1 KTTLLKCLAE
11 LVPYEDGTSTL
22 HGKKASDYGIP
33 TWRSKVMYVPQ
44 RAAVHPGTPMDLFEM
59 AKKFQA
65 QKGKSFG
72 DPTKIGME
80 WHLSESH
87 FTESWS
93 NLSGGEMQRCALA
106 IALALNPEV
115 LLLDEPT
122 SALDPESTLLV
133 EATLKKRTCIWIT
146 HNPEQE
152 ARVATRSLIIP
163 RYYAMNHP
171 SDSVATNEDDV
182 TQITMFA

>member
-1 KTTLLKCLAE
+1 MKLANERWLFRDINLSVDKGQVLVLRGPSGAGKTTLLKCLAE
-11 LVPYEDGTSTL
+11 LVPYESGTSTL

-33 TWRSKVMYVPQ
+33 SWRSKVMYVPQ
-44 RAAVHPGTPMDLFEM
+44 RAAIHPGSPMDLFEM
-59 AKKFQA
+59 AKKFQS

-87 FTESWS
+87 FTESW
-93 NLSGGEMQRCALA
+93 
-106 IALALNPEV
+106 
-115 LLLDEPT
+115 
-122 SALDPESTLLV
+122 
-133 EATLKKRTCIWIT
+133 
-146 HNPEQE
+146 
-152 ARVATRSLIIP
+152 

-171 SDSVATNEDDV
+171 ADPIGAADDDA